1 MVLIND
7 RPSRSGDKEPSVDD
21 MNTIL
26 GEIPKS
32 QDEQSLNSSDSKATC
47 EGKEQVQDKS
57 LHV

>member
-1 MVLIND
+1 
-7 RPSRSGDKEPSVDD
+7 